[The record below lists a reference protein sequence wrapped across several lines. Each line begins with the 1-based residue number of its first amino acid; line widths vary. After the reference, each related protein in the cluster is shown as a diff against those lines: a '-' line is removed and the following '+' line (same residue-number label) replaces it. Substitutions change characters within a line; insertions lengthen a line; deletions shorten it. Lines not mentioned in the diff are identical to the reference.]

1 MQVDEPGRTS
11 GFFLV
16 PFWII
21 TEMLIDIVLLLLGLA
36 LLFAGGE
43 ALVRGAASL
52 ATRLGLP
59 QFLIGLTVVGFGT
72 SMPELMVS
80 IEAVLLGSTDIAIGN
95 VVGSNTAN
103 ILLILGVSALIAPM
117 AIVGAS
123 LRRDMGMM
131 VAVAV
136 LMLVLGFLGGIGRVV
151 GAGMLLSLTGYL
163 VYAGFSDR
171 NAASESETISS
182 SMPGWKEAAFVVTGL
197 GFLLLGADF
206 LVGAATRLARAM
218 EVSEAVIGL
227 TIVAV
232 GTSLPELATSVTA
245 ALRRNPEIAL
255 GNVIGSNI
263 FNIIGILGITAAVK
277 PISISTQMAAVDI
290 PFMLAVSVVLAAL
303 YLAVGKLTRSI
314 AVAFLIS
321 YAAYVLYLV

>member
-1 MQVDEPGRTS
+1 MQVDKPGRVS
-11 GFFLV
+11 GFFLG
-16 PFWII
+16 PFWIT
-21 TEMLIDIVLLLLGLA
+21 TEMLIDIALLLLGLL

-43 ALVRGAASL
+43 ALVRGAVSL
-52 ATRLGLP
+52 AARLGLP
-59 QFLIGLTVVGFGT
+59 EFIIGLTVVGFGT

-80 IEAVLLGSTDIAIGN
+80 TEAALLGSTDIAVGN

-117 AIVGAS
+117 PVVGAS

-136 LMLVLGFLGGIGRVV
+136 LMLAMGFLGNIGRVA
-151 GAGMLLSLTGYL
+151 GAGMLLALTGYL
-163 VYAGFSDR
+163 VYAGYSDR
-171 NAASESETISS
+171 RAGSESAPVSA
-182 SMPGWKEAAFVVTGL
+182 SMSGWKEAAFVVAGL
-197 GFLLLGADF
+197 VFLLLGADF
-206 LVGAATRLARAM
+206 LVDAAIRLARAM

-263 FNIIGILGITAAVK
+263 FNIIGILGITAVVK
-277 PISISTQMAAVDI
+277 PIAISTEMATVDI
-290 PFMLAVSVVLAAL
+290 PIMLAVSVVLAAL
-303 YLAVGKLTRSI
+303 YLAVGKLTRGI

>member
-1 MQVDEPGRTS
+1 
-11 GFFLV
+11 
-16 PFWII
+16 
-21 TEMLIDIVLLLLGLA
+21 MLIDVALLLLGLL

-43 ALVRGAASL
+43 ALVRGAVSL
-52 ATRLGLP
+52 AARLGVP
-59 QFLIGLTVVGFGT
+59 EFLIGLTVVGFGT

-80 IEAVLLGSTDIAIGN
+80 VEAALLGSTDIAIGN

-117 AIVGAS
+117 AAVGS
-123 LRRDMGMM
+123 NLRRDMGMM
-131 VAVAV
+131 VAAAV
-136 LMLVLGFLGGIGRVV
+136 LLLALGFVGEIGRVA

-163 VYAGFSDR
+163 VYAGYSDR
-171 NAASESETISS
+171 VTASDGETVSA
-182 SMPGWKEAAFVVTGL
+182 SMSGWKEAAFVVAGL
-197 GFLLLGADF
+197 CFLLLGADF
-206 LVGAATRLARAM
+206 LVGAAIGLARAM
-218 EVSEAVIGL
+218 AVSEAVIGL

-263 FNIIGILGITAAVK
+263 FNIAGILGVTAVVK
-277 PISISTQMAAVDI
+277 PIPISTQMTAVDI
-290 PFMLAVSVVLAAL
+290 PFMLAVSVMLVVL
-303 YLAVGKLTRSI
+303 YLALGKLTRGI